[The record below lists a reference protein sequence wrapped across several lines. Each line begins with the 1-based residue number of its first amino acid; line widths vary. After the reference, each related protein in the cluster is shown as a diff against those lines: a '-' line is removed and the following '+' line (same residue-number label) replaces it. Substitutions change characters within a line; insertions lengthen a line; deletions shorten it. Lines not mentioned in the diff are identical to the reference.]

1 MFNKK
6 ILSIVFILSLL
17 NTPIY
22 GTEASRNKQDNNDI
36 KTDTTINDA
45 EVEKIINEY
54 RTYAS
59 KIAPELRNEI
69 IAYRK
74 AISTLNKQKRE
85 LYQKLSQKAQDYLAK
100 EQSYRKK
107 LPLKYKKQVNL
118 DNANQVK

>member
-59 KIAPELRNEI
+59 KIAPDLRNEI